1 MQKIFAGIGILIV
14 GVVIGCLLPDY
25 HFRDDVG
32 MVQRDTIVRYDTTR
46 YSRLELV
53 TNSNALKI
61 PKIDVPKLVFLD
73 IEKIDT
79 VYKENVM
86 YLTYPREN
94 YYTKANDVE
103 IWHSGIDST
112 IDSLN
117 VVRKTEVI
125 TKTTQDPFKRNRL
138 SIGAEVGYFTFP
150 YIPIYLEY
158 SRMLHKN
165 VEFYVRA
172 MYDIPSASYGASV
185 GAKLQVGW

>member
-1 MQKIFAGIGILIV
+1 MQKIFAYIGVMVV
-14 GVVIGCLLPDY
+14 GVVIGCLLPDS
-25 HFRDDVG
+25 HFRYPVVMG
-32 MVQRDTIVRYDTTR
+32 QADTIIKYDTVR
-46 YSRLELV
+46 YSRFELE
-53 TNSNALKI
+53 SNRLALKI
-61 PKIDVPKLVFLD
+61 PKIDVPKLTFLD

-79 VYKENVM
+79 VYKDNVM
-86 YLTYPREN
+86 YLAYPREN

-117 VVRKTEVI
+117 VVRKTEVV